1 MSIAR
6 IKAGSFCFFV
16 MAAIALTS
24 CRSHSDFPS
33 NQSHALKDFR
43 KVRLNHG
50 VALLFEDEGSLASYH
65 PLIEQEVRRTIEV
78 VAAKWDIG
86 RLSIRVFASQTN
98 VIPEIGLNGYTP
110 SATEI
115 RLFIHSTFQS
125 LDDSIETHLFPLLAH
140 EMHHARRTR
149 LVGYGSTLLEAVVSE
164 GLADHF
170 SMEVAGVEPPVWS
183 VSVQGETL
191 DHWIFKASEAWLEP
205 GYRHAE
211 WFYGTHP
218 DIPRWTSCP
227 CLPPPEPGDA
237 SPRTPRRAVADRSV
251 NAWDVSFCRFL
262 FRRLLD

>member
-1 MSIAR
+1 VSFDR
-6 IKAGSFCFFV
+6 IKAGWLCLFV
-16 MAAIALTS
+16 MAAIALTACCS
-24 CRSHSDFPS
+24 RSDLPS
-33 NQSHALKDFR
+33 NRSHALKDFR

-65 PLIEQEVRRTIEV
+65 LLIEQEVRRTIEV

-115 RLFIHSTFQS
+115 RLFVHPTFQS

-140 EMHHARRTR
+140 EMHHARRTH
-149 LVGYGSTLLEAVVSE
+149 LVDYGSTLLEAVVSE

-170 SMEVAGVEPPVWS
+170 SMEIAGVEPPIWS
-183 VSVQGETL
+183 VAVQGETL
-191 DHWIFKASEAWLEP
+191 DHWMEEASKVWLEP

-211 WFYGTHP
+211 WFFGTHS
-218 DIPRWTSCP
+218 DIPRWTGYSIGFALVNRYLQTHP
-227 CLPPPEPGDA
+227 DQSA
-237 SPRTPRRAVADRSV
+237 S
-251 NAWDVSFCRFL
+251 
-262 FRRLLD
+262 RLVGSPASIFMP